1 MAALVCVGAVSAVA
15 LAADDQAKPPEA
27 PPVSKFAAVAPLLV
41 QLQYHRDQ
49 VAGSLESPRY
59 TAALQSRVEKDA
71 NSLVILLMAL
81 GMHDQDSAV
90 KASAPRLTE
99 LAEEL
104 AASSKDQAKAKAAYD
119 AMVQAMANGATGG
132 KPLAWEKRF
141 VLGSLMK
148 QVSTVNTRLKL
159 YTRDESRFARS
170 RETLGGFA
178 ALLAVVGQAAHA
190 DTHEVKDPAKIGDW
204 YKYASE
210 MRDAAG
216 AVGEAIANNDFAA
229 VQSSMQRLQTN
240 CEACHDQFRPDLATT
255 TTEE

>member
-1 MAALVCVGAVSAVA
+1 
-15 LAADDQAKPPEA
+15 
-27 PPVSKFAAVAPLLV
+27 
-41 QLQYHRDQ
+41 
-49 VAGSLESPRY
+49 
-59 TAALQSRVEKDA
+59 VEKDA

-229 VQSSMQRLQTN
+229 VQSSMELRGVPRPVPPRPGNDNDRRVGVGKGPGDYRPPIIPLTQTLRLLRCLLVDRVGRVASVMRESQAMPQADWTN
-240 CEACHDQFRPDLATT
+240 QVSSGGWSNG
-255 TTEE
+255 